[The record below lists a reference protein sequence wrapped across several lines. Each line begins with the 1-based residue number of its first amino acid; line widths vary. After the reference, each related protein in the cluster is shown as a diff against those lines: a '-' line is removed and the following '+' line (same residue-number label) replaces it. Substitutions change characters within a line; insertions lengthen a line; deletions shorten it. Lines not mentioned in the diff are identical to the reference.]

1 MKKLFLI
8 FLTPVLL
15 FCQNI
20 IVIGDSNYN
29 DLGYISSSLNI
40 NNMQHR
46 IWDDYS
52 SQVLVDSIMQL
63 NDSIVLFQIESY
75 LDSIIVNT
83 LENKV
88 NDNNI
93 FLVFSSN
100 IENDDNMNN
109 FFGFICFFYQFP

>member
-8 FLTPVLL
+8 FLTPILL

-29 DLGYISSSLNI
+29 DLDYISFSLNI

-100 IENDDNMNN
+100 IEMM
-109 FFGFICFFYQFP
+109 II